1 MPGMRLL
8 AIFLLTLL
16 TGLPL
21 LARAQDDSEDM
32 SPPAT
37 EEMVDAPV
45 DEAAPVDE
53 VAPAEDMVPADEAP
67 PATDV
72 PSEQPAPPPA
82 QPTVVPAPQPAPSLP
97 PIPGVQ
103 DVQVTLRDDFTIT
116 VSPGTVRPGPTRFIV
131 TNAGRMS
138 HGLGIIGAG
147 TEQFVTPGITLTS
160 QTVLSARTYML
171 YCPMADHRDR
181 GMTAQLVVQ

>member
-1 MPGMRLL
+1 MRLL

-16 TGLPL
+16 IGLPL

-37 EEMVDAPV
+37 EEIVDAPV
-45 DEAAPVDE
+45 DEA
-53 VAPAEDMVPADEAP
+53 APAEDMVPADEAP
-67 PATDV
+67 PAPDA
-72 PSEQPAPPPA
+72 PA
-82 QPTVVPAPQPAPSLP
+82 PAPSLP

-131 TNAGRMS
+131 TNAGRM
-138 HGLGIIGAG
+138 
-147 TEQFVTPGITLTS
+147 
-160 QTVLSARTYML
+160 
-171 YCPMADHRDR
+171 
-181 GMTAQLVVQ
+181 